1 MRQKMSKEGLVKEL
15 HRSARKNFKR
25 RKYVMLGIDDTFQAD
40 LVEMIPYARENNGF
54 KYILVVIDTFSKF
67 AWLIALK
74 NKSGKEVTDAMR
86 SLFIKYPNRV
96 PKNLQTDAGKEF
108 YNQTFQSLM
117 KSYHINHY
125 STFSVKKASIV
136 ERFNRTF
143 LNRMWY
149 EFSMLGSHKWL
160 KLLQP
165 IVDAYNST
173 VHRTIKMKPVDVKK
187 TDEIRLLNT
196 VYRQNQTID
205 IFNIKKQKFKLNDYV
220 RISKYKNLFEKGYT
234 PNWTAE
240 VFKIVRTLPTTPV
253 TYTLKDLDDEI
264 ISGCFYDYE
273 LQKTHN
279 KDIYLVEKIVRQSG
293 DKLYV
298 KWLGLA
304 DKANSWINKKD
315 ML

>member
-1 MRQKMSKEGLVKEL
+1 MSKEGLVKEL

-25 RKYVMLGIDDTFQAD
+25 RKYVMVGINDTFQAD
-40 LVEMIPYARENNGF
+40 LVEMIPHARENKGF

-67 AWLIALK
+67 AWLLALK
-74 NKSGKEVTDAMR
+74 NKTGKEVTDVMR
-86 SLFIKYPNRV
+86 TLFIKNPNCIPR
-96 PKNLQTDAGKEF
+96 NLQTDAGKEF
-108 YNQTFQSLM
+108 YNGTFQNLM

-125 STFSVKKASIV
+125 STNSIKKASIV

-149 EFSMLGSHKWL
+149 EFSMQGSHKWL
-160 KLLQP
+160 SLLQP
-165 IVDAYNST
+165 IVSAYNST
-173 VHRTIKMKPVDVKK
+173 VHRTIKMKPIDVKK

-196 VYRQNQTID
+196 VYRQNQAID
-205 IFNIKKQKFKLNDYV
+205 YFNSNNKIRKFKLNDYV

-234 PNWTAE
+234 PNWTTE
-240 VFKIVRTLPTTPV
+240 VFKIVKILPTTPA

-264 ISGCFYDYE
+264 IFGCFYADE
-273 LQKTHN
+273 LQKTNN
-279 KDIYLVEKIVRQSG
+279 KDIYLVEKIIRQSG